1 MNQVNLI
8 GRLTKAPELRYTQDN
23 KAVATFTLAVNRG
36 YGENKQADFINI
48 VVWEKQAENV
58 SKYLEKG
65 SLIGLTGRVQTR
77 SYDATD
83 GTKRYVTEIV
93 ANNVEF
99 LESKKEL
106 QPSDTPPPPPPPH
119 RYEIPE
125 EITDPFENFGQQL
138 EILDDD
144 LPF

>member
-48 VVWEKQAENV
+48 VCWEKQAENV
-58 SKYLEKG
+58 AKYLDKG

-83 GTKRYVTEIV
+83 GTKRYATEIV

-106 QPSDTPPPPPPPH
+106 QPSDTPPPPPPH
-119 RYEIPE
+119 RYEVPE
-125 EITDPFENFGQQL
+125 EITDPFEKFGQQL
-138 EILDDD
+138 EISDDD

>member
-58 SKYLEKG
+58 SKYLDKG

-106 QPSDTPPPPPPPH
+106 QPSDTQPAPH

-125 EITDPFENFGQQL
+125 EITDPFEKFGQQL
-138 EILDDD
+138 EISDDD

>member
-48 VVWEKQAENV
+48 VCWEKQAENV

-106 QPSDTPPPPPPPH
+106 QPSDTPPH

-125 EITDPFENFGQQL
+125 EITDPFKKFGQQL
-138 EILDDD
+138 EISDDE

>member
-106 QPSDTPPPPPPPH
+106 QPSDTPPH
-119 RYEIPE
+119 HYEVPE
-125 EITDPFENFGQQL
+125 EITDPFEKFGQQL
-138 EILDDD
+138 EISDDD